1 MCFKSSLTKSITH
14 ILITIAAVLLLGC
27 SLAEK
32 MQWTNEKMVPVH
44 TIASDLRNATI
55 CDVYR
60 VDDSY
65 PNGRQLINGEPL
77 HGYGIL
83 SKPIPLTERSR
94 EELLRVLTD
103 AKIYIRHSV
112 PRDCLFRPGVAFRF
126 TDGSTKVDLLVCFS
140 CNELRYYMDCHIVGE
155 SYFQSKE
162 LLELTK
168 KLFPDDKKIRS
179 LK

>member
-1 MCFKSSLTKSITH
+1 MGFKSSLTHSITH

-32 MQWTNEKMVPVH
+32 MQWTNEKMAPAH
-44 TIASDLRNATI
+44 IIASDLRNAAI
-55 CDVYR
+55 CEVYR

-77 HGYGIL
+77 HGYKIL
-83 SKPIPLTERSR
+83 SEPIPLTKRSR
-94 EELLRVLTD
+94 EELLRILTD

-112 PRDCLFRPGVAFRF
+112 SPDCLFRPGFAFRF
-126 TDGSTKVDLLVCFS
+126 TDGNTKVDLLVCFS

-155 SYFQSKE
+155 SYFQSEE
-162 LLELTK
+162 LVDLTK
-168 KLFPDDKKIRS
+168 KLFPDDKKIQSR
-179 LK
+179 K

>member
-1 MCFKSSLTKSITH
+1 MSFKSSLTQSTTH

-112 PRDCLFRPGVAFRF
+112 PPDCLFRPGVAFRF
-126 TDGSTKVDLLVCFS
+126 TEGSTVGDLLVCFS
-140 CNELRYYMDCHIVGE
+140 CNELRYYLNGQIVEE
-155 SYFQSKE
+155 SYFKSQE
-162 LLELTK
+162 LLKLTK
-168 KLFPDDKKIRS
+168 KLFPDDKKLQS

>member
-1 MCFKSSLTKSITH
+1 MKH
-14 ILITIAAVLLLGC
+14 ILITIAAVVLVGC
-27 SLAEK
+27 GAK
-32 MQWTNEKMVPVH
+32 KNMQWTNEKIEPAYAL
-44 TIASDLRNATI
+44 ASDLSKATI
-55 CDVYR
+55 CEANR

-65 PNGRQLINGEPL
+65 PNEQKLKNDGNL
-77 HGYGIL
+77 HGYTVI
-83 SKPIPLTERSR
+83 SDAIPLSEKSR
-94 EELLRVLTD
+94 NELSRILKNANT
-103 AKIYIRHSV
+103 YIRHSV
-112 PRDCLFRPGVAFRF
+112 PIDCLFRPGVAFRF
-126 TDGSTKVDLLVCFS
+126 TDGNTKVDLLVCFS

>member
-1 MCFKSSLTKSITH
+1 MKH
-14 ILITIAAVLLLGC
+14 ILITIAAVVLVGC
-27 SLAEK
+27 GAK
-32 MQWTNEKMVPVH
+32 KNMQWTNEKIEPAYAL
-44 TIASDLRNATI
+44 ASDLSKATI
-55 CDVYR
+55 CEANR

-65 PNGRQLINGEPL
+65 PNEQKLKNDGNL
-77 HGYGIL
+77 HGYTVI
-83 SKPIPLTERSR
+83 SDAIPLSEKSR
-94 EELLRVLTD
+94 NELSRVLKNANT
-103 AKIYIRHSV
+103 YIRHSV
-112 PRDCLFRPGVAFRF
+112 PIDCLFRPGVAFRF
-126 TDGSTKVDLLVCFS
+126 TDGNTKVDLLVCFS

>member
-1 MCFKSSLTKSITH
+1 
-14 ILITIAAVLLLGC
+14 
-27 SLAEK
+27 
-32 MQWTNEKMVPVH
+32 MQWTNGKMAPAH

-55 CDVYR
+55 CEVYR

-65 PNGRQLINGEPL
+65 PNGRQLVNGEPL

-83 SKPIPLTERSR
+83 SKPIPLPKRLR

-103 AKIYIRHSV
+103 AKTYNRHSV
-112 PRDCLFRPGVAFRF
+112 PLDCLFRPGVAFRF
-126 TDGSTKVDLLVCFS
+126 IDGSTKVDLLVCFI

-155 SYFQSKE
+155 SYFQSEE

-168 KLFPDDKKIRS
+168 KIFPDDKKIQS